1 MDKRLKSGG
10 ENVGVTTFGGKIKLE
25 GEREYRQAI
34 SQINSDLKV
43 FSSEIG
49 KLTAEFGKNDTSTKG
64 LTERN
69 KVLTEQIEKQKEKIA
84 TLKGAVED
92 SAEQYGEH
100 DKKTNNW
107 KTTLNK
113 AEAELAKMEKELDS
127 NNEQLDENGENLD
140 DGSKSLDEFSKSE
153 DEAGQK
159 ALKFGDLVKAN
170 LVSEAIISGL
180 KKLGEGFTDEM
191 KLI

>member
-1 MDKRLKSGG
+1 M
-10 ENVGVTTFGGKIKLE
+10 GVTTFGGKIKLE
-25 GEREYRQAI
+25 GEREYRQEI

-49 KLTAEFGKNDTSTKG
+49 KLTVEFGKNDTSTKG

-113 AEAELAKMEKELDS
+113 AEAELILYHKLSKR
-127 NNEQLDENGENLD
+127 
-140 DGSKSLDEFSKSE
+140 GSKL
-153 DEAGQK
+153 
-159 ALKFGDLVKAN
+159 L
-170 LVSEAIISGL
+170 
-180 KKLGEGFTDEM
+180 
-191 KLI
+191 

>member
-1 MDKRLKSGG
+1 MGKGG
-10 ENVGVTTFGGKIKLE
+10 ENVGATTFGGKIKLE
-25 GEREYRQAI
+25 GEREYSKAL

-49 KLTAEFGKNDTSTKG
+49 KLTAEFGKNDTSAKG

-69 KVLTEQIEKQKEKIA
+69 KVLTEQIEKQKEKVA

-107 KTTLNK
+107 KITLNK
-113 AEAELAKMEKELDS
+113 AEAELTKMEKELDS
-127 NNEQLDENGENLD
+127 NNEQLNENGENLD

-153 DEAGQK
+153 DEAGQR

>member
-1 MDKRLKSGG
+1 MGVFFVVQKGG

-69 KVLTEQIEKQKEKIA
+69 KILTEQIEKQKEKIA

-113 AEAELAKMEKELDS
+113 AEAELTKMEK
-127 NNEQLDENGENLD
+127 NWTAITN
-140 DGSKSLDEFSKSE
+140 SLAKTEK
-153 DEAGQK
+153 
-159 ALKFGDLVKAN
+159 
-170 LVSEAIISGL
+170 I
-180 KKLGEGFTDEM
+180 
-191 KLI
+191 